1 MSDSSDSEDEMVPGL
16 VAASNGHEV
25 MDVEDGG
32 EGDVGD
38 DVDDDD
44 YDDDDGGGGDDV
56 VFQVMDEEC
65 EGEEMYIDSLGQA
78 LDLFSPKTFPTAEE
92 CMEHCR

>member
-32 EGDVGD
+32 GDVGD
-38 DVDDDD
+38 GVNEDGDDG
-44 YDDDDGGGGDDV
+44 DDDGLSGIGRRVRGGGDV
-56 VFQVMDEEC
+56 HRQPWS
-65 EGEEMYIDSLGQA
+65 GLGSF
-78 LDLFSPKTFPTAEE
+78 LS
-92 CMEHCR
+92 